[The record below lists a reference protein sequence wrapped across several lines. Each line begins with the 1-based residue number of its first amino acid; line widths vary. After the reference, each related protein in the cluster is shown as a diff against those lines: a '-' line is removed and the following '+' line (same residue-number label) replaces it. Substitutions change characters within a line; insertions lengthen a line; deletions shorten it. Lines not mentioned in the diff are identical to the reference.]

1 MIKFICLFLPAILA
15 ISKDEFRE
23 SKIYIVKKYVLYN
36 LLINTIILCILDVKN
51 KFIPLSLE
59 DAERFN
65 VHFSVQYLVLAIIL
79 SFTLPKILK
88 IAKNNIHITFKG
100 KKKWKYYWIYLN
112 IYVSL

>member
-51 KFIPLSLE
+51 KFIPLSLG
-59 DAERFN
+59 DTERFN
-65 VHFSVQYLVLAIIL
+65 VHFSVQYLLLAIIL
-79 SFTLPKILK
+79 SFTLPKLVNI
-88 IAKNNIHITFKG
+88 IKNNIHMSFKG
-100 KKKWKYYWIYLN
+100 KKK
-112 IYVSL
+112 